1 MKILIIDRDEV
12 TSRMMTPK
20 LNDMGYDVVVEP
32 VKDEAINRV
41 GREKFDLI
49 LLDPSPMTDS
59 QAMVLNLKRK
69 SRTPI
74 YIILLA
80 KSDIDLKYDEVMSD
94 GCNDFIQKPI
104 DPSRLEHK
112 IANVMRMRYYSQK
125 LSDMREDFPSAG
137 GIIAKSAFNQLFLSA
152 LDRGGRYLER
162 TYILTISID
171 NYEEIRDLD
180 GNYNAEYSASK
191 MANLLV
197 KVRRLSDII
206 GQIGINEYSLLI
218 QRTQNETEAIDAA
231 KRFTTVLDEAKDL
244 VPDGGHKL
252 KISIRL
258 LHLPS
263 GLEPFKFI
271 LEKNPNL

>member
-1 MKILIIDRDEV
+1 MKILIIDRDDV
-12 TSRMMTPK
+12 TSQMMTPK
-20 LNDMGYDVVVEP
+20 LIEMGHEVVVEA
-32 VKDEAINRV
+32 VKDDGIELV
-41 GREKFDLI
+41 GREKFDLVF
-49 LLDPSPMTDS
+49 LDPSPMTDS

-80 KSDIDLKYDEVMSD
+80 KPDIDLEYNDVMSD

-104 DPSRLEHK
+104 DPSRLERK
-112 IANVMRMRYYSQK
+112 VANVMRMRYFSNK
-125 LSDMREDFPSAG
+125 LGDMREDFPSAG

-152 LDRGGRYLER
+152 LDRGGRYKER
-162 TYILTISID
+162 TYILSIAID

-191 MANLLV
+191 MASLLV

-206 GQIGINEYSLLI
+206 GQVGMNEYSLLI

-252 KISIRL
+252 IISIRL

-263 GLEPFKFI
+263 GSEPFKFI
-271 LEKNPNL
+271 LEKEPNF